1 MLARDRIFHS
11 VLRWWVVQAVCS
23 KMRCVRSAITAGLV
37 FGAVLLMA
45 ATARAQEAVEG
56 MLVRRVEICGLQNI
70 SEAYVRR
77 IIKTRAGQPYH
88 RAQVEEDVR
97 ELLRT
102 RRFLNVFA
110 TTEVEDGQAV
120 VIFTVQEKPEIVSV
134 ELEGN
139 KAFTCEQLYALTPAA
154 GDVIDMYEVRRG
166 QDEILRKYHEA
177 GYYYA
182 EVTFDERALQTEG
195 RLIYSISE
203 GPKVRVR
210 QICFEGNRSFPD
222 WRLRA
227 KVQTK
232 TALWIFRVGAFD
244 AETAARDAL
253 EIQRFYRDEGFLD
266 ARAGYRL
273 EFSEVTRSNLTVVF
287 VIEEG
292 LRYRIQDIAIEGNTV
307 FTAERI
313 CSVMQLQPGDILR
326 REAVEEDQKHILD
339 LYGEVG
345 YIDARVEMT
354 NEFVE
359 QPGLVVLRVGITE
372 NKQYCFGRIIIRGNM
387 KTKDEVIRR
396 ELQFYP
402 GELWNAVEVR
412 AAEQRLRET
421 GLFQPDK
428 IHITPL
434 PPEDGIRPALV
445 EVQEAETVTFLVG
458 VGVST
463 DQGVIGSLT
472 IENRNFDLL
481 AWPRTWGEFFRGQAF
496 RGAGQRLRFSAEPG
510 TEVSRFRIDFTEPY
524 LLGRPIRLDTSLYL
538 FQRGRDGYNEQR
550 AGFLLALSKRFPRG
564 LFAGWALEGAF
575 RVEDVGVNDVETF
588 AAREIREV
596 KGDHLLTA
604 VKGTIVRDTTDSRV
618 IPSKGYRF
626 TLGWEQVGALGGDF
640 TFGRPSAGIAW
651 YKTLRTDIFD
661 RKSILA
667 LHADTGMI
675 AGEAPVFERFYA
687 GGFGSLRGFSYRG
700 ISPRAGIMKNKVGGD
715 FILLTGAEYSFP
727 LYGKN
732 FRGVTFLDM
741 GTVEKDITISSWRA
755 AVGVGLRINVDFFGP
770 VPIVLDF
777 GFPIAKQDQDDTQV
791 FNFAFGAS
799 F

>member
-1 MLARDRIFHS
+1 M
-11 VLRWWVVQAVCS
+11 
-23 KMRCVRSAITAGLV
+23 
-37 FGAVLLMA
+37 
-45 ATARAQEAVEG
+45 ARAQEAVEG
-56 MLVRRVEICGLQNI
+56 MVIKRVEVCGLETI

-77 IIKTRAGQPYH
+77 VIKTREGQPFR

-102 RRFLNVFA
+102 RRFLNAFA
-110 TTEVEDGQAV
+110 ATAVEENQAV
-120 VIFTVQEKPEIVSV
+120 VVFTVQEKPELVSV

-139 KAFTCEQLYALTPAA
+139 KAFPDDQLFALTPAA

-166 QDEILRKYHEA
+166 QDEILRKYREA
-177 GYYYA
+177 GYYYV
-182 EVTFDERALQTEG
+182 EVTFDERALQYEG
-195 RLIYSISE
+195 RLIYRINE

-210 QICFEGNRSFPD
+210 QILFEGNRSFPD
-222 WRLRA
+222 WRLRS
-227 KVQTK
+227 KVQTR

-244 AETAARDAL
+244 AETAERDAI

-273 EFSEVTRSNLTVVF
+273 EFDEVTRADLTVVF

-292 LRYRIQDIAIEGNTV
+292 QRYCIQDIVVEGNTV
-307 FTAERI
+307 FSAEHIRS
-313 CSVMQLQPGDILR
+313 CMQLEPGYLLR
-326 REAVEEDQKHILD
+326 TEAVEEDRKRVQD

-345 YIDARVEMT
+345 YVDARVAIDH
-354 NEFVE
+354 EFLE
-359 QPGLVVLRVGITE
+359 EPGLVILRVSIIE
-372 NKQYCFGRIIIRGNM
+372 NKQYYFGRIIIRGNQR
-387 KTKDEVIRR
+387 TKDEVVRR

-402 GELWNAVEVR
+402 GELWNTVEAR

-421 GLFQPDK
+421 GLFQPDQVR
-428 IHITPL
+428 ITPL
-434 PPEDGIRPALV
+434 PPEDSTRPALV

-458 VGVST
+458 IGVST
-463 DQGVIGSLT
+463 DAGAIGSLT
-472 IENRNFDLL
+472 VENRNFDLFD
-481 AWPRTWGEFFRGQAF
+481 WPRTWGQFFRGQAF
-496 RGAGQRLRFSAEPG
+496 RGDGQRLKFSAEPG

-524 LLGRPIRLDTSLYL
+524 LLDRPVRLDTSLYL
-538 FQRGRDGYNEQR
+538 FERGRDGYDEER
-550 AGFLLALSKRFPRG
+550 AGFMFALSKRFPRG
-564 LFAGWALEGAF
+564 LLAGWAVEGAF
-575 RVEDVGVNDVETF
+575 RVEGVGVDDVD
-588 AAREIREV
+588 ALASRQIKEV
-596 KGDHLLTA
+596 RGDNLLTT

-626 TLGWEQVGALGGDF
+626 TLSWEQAGALGGDF
-640 TFGRPSAGIAW
+640 DFGRPTAGIAW

-661 RKSILA
+661 RKSVLA

-675 AGEAPVFERFYA
+675 VGDAPVFERFYA

-715 FILLTGAEYSFP
+715 FIFLTGAEYSFP

-741 GTVEKDITISSWRA
+741 GTVEENVTITTWRA

-777 GFPIAKQDQDDTQV
+777 GFPIADDDQDDTQV